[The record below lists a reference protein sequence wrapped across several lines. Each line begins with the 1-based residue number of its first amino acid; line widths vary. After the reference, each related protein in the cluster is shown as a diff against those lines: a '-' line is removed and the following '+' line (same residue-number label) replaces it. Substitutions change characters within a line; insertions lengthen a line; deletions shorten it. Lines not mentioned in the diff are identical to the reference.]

1 MANSDSITEWKD
13 IAISHFLGN
22 ENILAALDVTEE
34 DVESGLVYSRIFP
47 HLYIPDTVEE
57 TSSFI
62 NVEVRVPD
70 ISDSGVWVYPELIVD
85 VIVHQKRMKLDLPGV
100 SATRADYLSQLID
113 NELNGSLEFGVGKL
127 VLISNE
133 PGSVNDKF
141 RFRRLTFEAQDIN
154 SSMCDEDEE
163 DYG

>member
-13 IAISHFLGN
+13 IAISRFLGN
-22 ENILAALDVTEE
+22 EDILMALDVTDEE
-34 DVESGLVYSRIFP
+34 VEEGLTYKRVFP
-47 HLYIPDTVEE
+47 HLYIPDTIEE

-70 ISDSGVWVYPELIVD
+70 ISSSGVWVYPELIVD
-85 VIVHQKRMKLDLPGV
+85 VIVHQNKMKLDIPGV

-113 NELNGSLEFGVGKL
+113 RELNGSLDFGVGKL
-127 VLISNE
+127 VLVSNE

-141 RFRRLTFEAQDIN
+141 RFRRLTFEAQDVN
-154 SSMCDEDEE
+154 STMCDEE

>member
-13 IAISHFLGN
+13 IAISRFLGN
-22 ENILAALDVTEE
+22 EDILMALDVTDDEIEE
-34 DVESGLVYSRIFP
+34 GLTYKRVFP

-70 ISDSGVWVYPELIVD
+70 ISSSGVWVYPELIVD
-85 VIVHQKRMKLDLPGV
+85 VIVHQNKMKLDIPGI

-113 NELNGSLEFGVGKL
+113 RELNGSMDFGVGKL
-127 VLISNE
+127 VLVSNE

-141 RFRRLTFEAQDIN
+141 RFRRLTFEAQDVN
-154 SSMCDEDEE
+154 STMCDEE

>member
-1 MANSDSITEWKD
+1 MANSDSITEWKG
-13 IAISHFLGN
+13 IAISRFLGD
-22 ENILAALDVTEE
+22 EDILMALDVTDDEIEE
-34 DVESGLVYSRIFP
+34 GLTYKRVFP

-70 ISDSGVWVYPELIVD
+70 ISSSGVWVYPELIVD
-85 VIVHQKRMKLDLPGV
+85 VIVHQNKMKLDIPGI

-113 NELNGSLEFGVGKL
+113 RELNGSMDFGVGKL
-127 VLISNE
+127 VLVSNE

-141 RFRRLTFEAQDIN
+141 RFRRLTFEAQDVN
-154 SSMCDEDEE
+154 STMCDEE

>member
-13 IAISHFLGN
+13 IAISRFLGN
-22 ENILAALDVTEE
+22 EDILMALDVTDDEIEE
-34 DVESGLVYSRIFP
+34 GLTYKHVFP
-47 HLYIPDTVEE
+47 HLYIPDTIEE

-70 ISDSGVWVYPELIVD
+70 ISSSGVWVYPELIVD
-85 VIVHQKRMKLDLPGV
+85 VIVHQNKMKLDIPGI

-113 NELNGSLEFGVGKL
+113 RELNGSMDFGVGKL
-127 VLISNE
+127 VLVSNE

-141 RFRRLTFEAQDIN
+141 RFRRLTFEAQDVN
-154 SSMCDEDEE
+154 STMCDEE

>member
-1 MANSDSITEWKD
+1 
-13 IAISHFLGN
+13 
-22 ENILAALDVTEE
+22 
-34 DVESGLVYSRIFP
+34 
-47 HLYIPDTVEE
+47 
-57 TSSFI
+57 
-62 NVEVRVPD
+62 
-70 ISDSGVWVYPELIVD
+70 
-85 VIVHQKRMKLDLPGV
+85 MKLDLPGV

>member
-13 IAISHFLGN
+13 IAISRFLGN
-22 ENILAALDVTEE
+22 EDILMALDVTDDEMEE
-34 DVESGLVYSRIFP
+34 GLTYKRVFP
-47 HLYIPDTVEE
+47 HLYIPDTIEE

-70 ISDSGVWVYPELIVD
+70 ISSSGVWVYPELIVD
-85 VIVHQKRMKLDLPGV
+85 VIVHQNKMKLDIPGI

-113 NELNGSLEFGVGKL
+113 RELNGSMDFGVGKL
-127 VLISNE
+127 VLVSNE

-141 RFRRLTFEAQDIN
+141 RFRRLTFEAQDVN
-154 SSMCDEDEE
+154 STMCDEE

>member
-13 IAISHFLGN
+13 IAISRFLGN
-22 ENILAALDVTEE
+22 EDILMALDVTDDEIEE
-34 DVESGLVYSRIFP
+34 GLTYKRIFP
-47 HLYIPDTVEE
+47 HLYIPDTIEE

-70 ISDSGVWVYPELIVD
+70 ISSSGVWVYPELIVD
-85 VIVHQKRMKLDLPGV
+85 VIVHQNKMKLDIPGI

-113 NELNGSLEFGVGKL
+113 RELNGSMDFGVGKL
-127 VLISNE
+127 VLVSNE

-141 RFRRLTFEAQDIN
+141 RFRRLTFEAQDVN
-154 SSMCDEDEE
+154 STMCDEE

>member
-13 IAISHFLGN
+13 IAISRFLGD
-22 ENILAALDVTEE
+22 EDILMALDVTDDEIEE
-34 DVESGLVYSRIFP
+34 GLTYKRVFP

-70 ISDSGVWVYPELIVD
+70 ISSSGVWVYPELIVD
-85 VIVHQKRMKLDLPGV
+85 VIVHQNKMKLDIPGI

-113 NELNGSLEFGVGKL
+113 RELNGSMDFGVGKL
-127 VLISNE
+127 VLVSNE

-141 RFRRLTFEAQDIN
+141 RFRRLTFEAQDVN
-154 SSMCDEDEE
+154 STMCDEE

>member
-13 IAISHFLGN
+13 IAISRFLGN
-22 ENILAALDVTEE
+22 EDILMALDVTDDEIEE
-34 DVESGLVYSRIFP
+34 GLTYKRVFP
-47 HLYIPDTVEE
+47 HLYIPDTIEE

-70 ISDSGVWVYPELIVD
+70 ISSSGVWVYPELIVD
-85 VIVHQKRMKLDLPGV
+85 VIVHQNKMKLDIPGI

-113 NELNGSLEFGVGKL
+113 RELNGSMDFGVGKL
-127 VLISNE
+127 VLVSNE

-141 RFRRLTFEAQDIN
+141 RFRRLTFEAQDVN
-154 SSMCDEDEE
+154 STMCDEE